1 MHKESSL
8 KYILASGSP
17 RRRELMS
24 LIREDFTVEIPGVDE
39 SVPDNVETEDIAEYL
54 SGIKAG
60 AVFDG
65 HDNEAVV
72 VTGSDTVVIYGDRVL
87 GKPRSRQD
95 AYDMLKTLSGRTHE
109 VRTGVTVIYRT
120 ESGEEGRL
128 SFTDHAKVEFYE
140 LTDQEIEEYISTGEP
155 LDKAGAYGIQG
166 RGALL
171 VRKIDGDYYSVVGF
185 PVGRLNRE
193 LKAHGL
199 L

>member
-120 ESGEEGRL
+120 ESEEEGRL

-199 L
+199 I

>member
-140 LTDQEIEEYISTGEP
+140 LTDQELEEYISTGEP

-185 PVGRLNRE
+185 PGGRLNRE

-199 L
+199 I

>member
-1 MHKESSL
+1 MYKEDSL

-39 SVPDNVETEDIAEYL
+39 SVPDNMETEDIAEYL

-199 L
+199 I

>member
-65 HDNEAVV
+65 HENEPVV
-72 VTGSDTVVIYGDRVL
+72 VIGSDTVVICGGKVL
-87 GKPRSRQD
+87 GKPRSGHD
-95 AYDMLKTLSGRTHE
+95 AYDMLKTLSGRIHE
-109 VRTGVTVIYRT
+109 VRTGVTVIYRKG
-120 ESGEEGRL
+120 SGEEGRL

-155 LDKAGAYGIQG
+155 LDKAGAYGIQE

-199 L
+199 I

>member
-140 LTDQEIEEYISTGEP
+140 LTDQELEEYISTGEP

-199 L
+199 I

>member
-1 MHKESSL
+1 MHNEVFL

-17 RRRELMS
+17 RRKELMS
-24 LIREDFTVEIPGVDE
+24 LIKEDFTIEIPGVDE
-39 SVPDNVETEDIAEYL
+39 TVPENVKISDMAEYL

-60 AVFDG
+60 AVFDE
-65 HDNEAVV
+65 HDDEALVV
-72 VTGSDTVVIYGDRVL
+72 IGSDTVVIYGDRVL

-109 VRTGVTVIYRT
+109 VRTGVTVIYRKG
-120 ESGEEGRL
+120 SGEEGGF
-128 SFTDHAKVEFYE
+128 SFTDHADVEFYE
-140 LTDQEIEEYISTGEP
+140 LTDQEIEEYLSTGEP
-155 LDKAGAYGIQG
+155 FDKAGAYGIQG

-193 LKAHGL
+193 LKCRGL

>member
-1 MHKESSL
+1 MYKEDSL

-17 RRRELMS
+17 RRKELMS
-24 LIREDFTVEIPGVDE
+24 LIREDFTIEIPGVDE
-39 SVPDNVETEDIAEYL
+39 SVPDNMETEDIAEYL

-199 L
+199 I

>member
-109 VRTGVTVIYRT
+109 VRTGVTIIS
-120 ESGEEGRL
+120 EKGKQ
-128 SFTDHAKVEFYE
+128 SFTSVTEVEFYPLSE
-140 LTDQEIEEYISTGEP
+140 KEIEDYAASGEP
-155 LDKAGAYGIQG
+155 MDKAGAYGIQDQ
-166 RGALL
+166 GALL
-171 VRKIDGDYYSVVGF
+171 VKEIRGDFFTVVGF
-185 PVGRLNRE
+185 PIAEVSRRLQI
-193 LKAHGL
+193 
-199 L
+199 

>member
-39 SVPDNVETEDIAEYL
+39 SVPYNVETEDIAEYL

-140 LTDQEIEEYISTGEP
+140 LTDQELEEYISTGEP

-199 L
+199 I

>member
-1 MHKESSL
+1 MNDKQ

-17 RRRELMS
+17 RRKELMS

-39 SVPDNVETEDIAEYL
+39 TVPENVNIRDMAEYL

-199 L
+199 I

>member
-1 MHKESSL
+1 MYKEDSL

-109 VRTGVTVIYRT
+109 VRTGVTVIYRM

-199 L
+199 I

>member
-95 AYDMLKTLSGRTHE
+95 AYDMLKTLSGRIHE

-199 L
+199 I

>member
-185 PVGRLNRE
+185 PVGKLNRE
-193 LKAHGL
+193 LKSRGL

>member
-1 MHKESSL
+1 MYKEDSL

-199 L
+199 I

>member
-1 MHKESSL
+1 MYKEDSL

-39 SVPDNVETEDIAEYL
+39 SVPYNVETEDIAEYL

-199 L
+199 I

>member
-1 MHKESSL
+1 MYKEDSL

-17 RRRELMS
+17 RRKELMS
-24 LIREDFTVEIPGVDE
+24 LIREDFTIEIPGVDE
-39 SVPDNVETEDIAEYL
+39 AVPENVNIRDMAEYL

-72 VTGSDTVVIYGDRVL
+72 VIGSDTVVIYGDRVL

-95 AYDMLKTLSGRTHE
+95 AYDMLKTLSGKTHE
-109 VRTGVTVIYRT
+109 VRTGATVIYRK
-120 ESGEEGRL
+120 ESGEEGSF
-128 SFTDHAKVEFYE
+128 SFTDHANVEFYE
-140 LTDQEIEEYISTGEP
+140 LTGQEIEEYISTGEP
-155 LDKAGAYGIQG
+155 FDKAGAYGIQG

-185 PVGRLNRE
+185 PVGKLNRE
-193 LKAHGL
+193 LKGCGL

>member
-120 ESGEEGRL
+120 ESGEEGML

-199 L
+199 I

>member
-95 AYDMLKTLSGRTHE
+95 AYDMLKTLSGRTNE

-199 L
+199 I

>member
-199 L
+199 I

>member
-24 LIREDFTVEIPGVDE
+24 LIRGDFTVEIPGVDE

-120 ESGEEGRL
+120 ESGGEGRL

-193 LKAHGL
+193 LKGRGL